1 MVERVGP
8 LESVVVSVIYP
19 YTFPDSYIPVNS
31 GDSNPTVCICSNSG
45 KNKIVLNWPVIIMG
59 SWNTELNTSSLN
71 VMAYCRIFRVKS
83 QEVHSLK
90 VCP

>member
-31 GDSNPTVCICSNSG
+31 GDSNS
-45 KNKIVLNWPVIIMG
+45 
-59 SWNTELNTSSLN
+59 
-71 VMAYCRIFRVKS
+71 YC
-83 QEVHSLK
+83 VHLQQQWK
-90 VCP
+90 K

>member
-45 KNKIVLNWPVIIMG
+45 KNKIVLN
-59 SWNTELNTSSLN
+59 
-71 VMAYCRIFRVKS
+71 
-83 QEVHSLK
+83 
-90 VCP
+90 